1 MHYVLLSQCSFEKP
15 AYVRI
20 VNVISSTKMGQKGH
34 RHVSLLRMRT
44 EQTVTFEP
52 NSTSSEKLRVGL
64 KVLANVLKAAI
75 NADLSAN
82 TGALRWQGAMTHRLE
97 VGAGLG
103 KKIRTDGGRGRHLSN
118 GRETVS
124 NRFLVG
130 RAVP

>member
-1 MHYVLLSQCSFEKP
+1 M
-15 AYVRI
+15 
-20 VNVISSTKMGQKGH
+20 
-34 RHVSLLRMRT
+34 
-44 EQTVTFEP
+44 TFEP

-64 KVLANVLKAAI
+64 KVLANVLKAEI

-82 TGALRWQGAMTHRLE
+82 TGALRWQGAMTHGLE

-124 NRFLVG
+124 DRFLVG